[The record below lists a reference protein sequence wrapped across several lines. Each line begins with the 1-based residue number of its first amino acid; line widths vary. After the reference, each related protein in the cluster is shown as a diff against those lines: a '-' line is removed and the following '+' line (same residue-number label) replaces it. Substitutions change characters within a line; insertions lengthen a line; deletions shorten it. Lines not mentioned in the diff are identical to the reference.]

1 MPEIANPD
9 SADDILFVGVGIMG
23 APMARNLAAAGFSVS
38 VWNRTAEKARA
49 IEGEGVRVVEDLSG
63 LAPAR
68 RSVILMVSTG
78 AVADEVLF
86 GSESAPG
93 LSKALAPGSDVIVMS
108 SIPVDVAERQ
118 AQRLGRA
125 RRIDYVDAPVSG
137 GERGAVDGTL
147 TIMAGGDGAVIDRL
161 RPLFAPMGRVT
172 HVGPVGA
179 GQLAKLAN
187 QTIVG
192 VTIGAVAEALLLAEA
207 GGADPRAVREAL
219 LGGFADSTVL
229 RQHGAR
235 MVDQSFEPGA
245 HCHVQLKDVT
255 TAQALAERYG
265 VDAPLLRRTC
275 DLYAELCETPLRM
288 LDHSAL
294 YLHLRDRGKS
304 V

>member
-1 MPEIANPD
+1 MPELTNPD
-9 SADDILFVGVGIMG
+9 FPDDILFVGVGIMG
-23 APMARNLAAAGFSVS
+23 APMAQNLAAAGFSVS
-38 VWNRTAEKARA
+38 VWNRTGEKARA

-63 LAPAR
+63 LTSAR

-86 GSESAPG
+86 GSETAPG
-93 LSKALAPGSDVIVMS
+93 LTDALAPGSDVIVMS
-108 SIPVDVAERQ
+108 SIPVDVAEGQARRLGQ
-118 AQRLGRA
+118 AQ
-125 RRIDYVDAPVSG
+125 IDYVDAPVSG
-137 GERGAVDGTL
+137 GERGAIDGTL
-147 TIMAGGDGAVIDRL
+147 TIMAGGDCAVIERL

-235 MVDQSFEPGA
+235 MVDRSFEPGA

-265 VDAPLLRRTC
+265 VDAPLLRRTR
-275 DLYAELCETPLRM
+275 DLYAELCETPLRT

-294 YLHLRDRGKS
+294 YLHLRARGTS
-304 V
+304 S

>member
-1 MPEIANPD
+1 MPERENPN
-9 SADDILFVGVGIMG
+9 SVDDILFVGVGIMG
-23 APMARNLAAAGFSVS
+23 APMAQNLAAAGFSVS
-38 VWNRTAEKARA
+38 VWNRTMEKARA
-49 IEGEGVRVVEDLSG
+49 IEGKGVRIVEDLSG
-63 LAPAR
+63 LGLAR

-86 GSESAPG
+86 GSETAPG
-93 LSKALAPGSDVIVMS
+93 LSEALAPGSDVIVMS

-118 AQRLGRA
+118 AQRLWRA
-125 RRIDYVDAPVSG
+125 RIDYIDAPVSG
-137 GERGAVDGTL
+137 GERGAIDGTL
-147 TIMAGGDGAVIDRL
+147 TIMAGGDSAVIERL

-235 MVDQSFEPGA
+235 MVDESFEPGA

-255 TAQALAERYG
+255 TAQALAEHYG
-265 VDAPLLRRTC
+265 VDAPLLRRTR